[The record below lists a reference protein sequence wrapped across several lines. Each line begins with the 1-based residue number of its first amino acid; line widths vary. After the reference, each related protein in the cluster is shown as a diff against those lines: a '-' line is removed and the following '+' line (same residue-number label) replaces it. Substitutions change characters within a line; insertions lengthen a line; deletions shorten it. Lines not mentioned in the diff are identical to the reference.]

1 MMNLNYI
8 DYDILI
14 NNMYNEINITSTDSF
29 IQKRKKIFD
38 YFINNISYDYK
49 KLYELRFENKR
60 SNRRLEIQDVLI
72 RKKGI
77 CNSLSVI
84 YKLLLEKANIYSMC
98 VCVKGHMINLV
109 QNDNGTFSFDD
120 VTKAIMKRDFT
131 NNNIKIKNQYFL
143 NMIKPIGNIY
153 DCFNYSYS
161 KALKL
166 RQGLESFNDR
176 YKNKM
181 IYWLPIST
189 IDYAYKL
196 IKKRNYDYLNLMN
209 GINKDYRYIVSLP
222 DIYLIREYN
231 I

>member
-120 VTKAIMKRDFT
+120 VTKVIIKRDFT
-131 NNNIKIKNQYFL
+131 NNNIKIKNQCFL

-153 DCFNYSYS
+153 DYFNYSYS

-166 RQGLESFNDR
+166 RQGLESFVNG
-176 YKNKM
+176 K
-181 IYWLPIST
+181 
-189 IDYAYKL
+189 
-196 IKKRNYDYLNLMN
+196 IK
-209 GINKDYRYIVSLP
+209 
-222 DIYLIREYN
+222 
-231 I
+231 